1 MNTSTTLLPHHRLTR
16 FVIPGG
22 VRVYKVALEFLRA
35 VRSAKITDR
44 DSRDQ
49 ALRSAKSACRNIAE
63 AAGRVSRADK
73 ARVFGI
79 ARGEAVEAI
88 ATTEIAVEAGEGA
101 AEALPLVLDRGN
113 ALYAMLSGLVR
124 ARYGV
129 VRPCCGGPRCAAL
142 AQAAP
147 GVASSRRVCGEGLG

>member
-1 MNTSTTLLPHHRLTR
+1 MNTSTTSLLPHHRL
-16 FVIPGG
+16 
-22 VRVYKVALEFLRA
+22 RVYKVALEFLRA

-63 AAGRVSRADK
+63 ASGRVSRADK

-88 ATTEIAVEAGEGA
+88 ATTEIAVAAGDGV

-113 ALYAMLSGLVR
+113 ALYAMLSGLC
-124 ARYGV
+124 
-129 VRPCCGGPRCAAL
+129 RPG
-142 AQAAP
+142 
-147 GVASSRRVCGEGLG
+147 